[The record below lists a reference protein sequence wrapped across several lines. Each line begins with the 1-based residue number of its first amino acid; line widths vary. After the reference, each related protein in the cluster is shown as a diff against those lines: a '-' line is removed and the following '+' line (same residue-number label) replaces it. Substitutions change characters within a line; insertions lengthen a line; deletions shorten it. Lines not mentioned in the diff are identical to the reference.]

1 MKKAHI
7 IFSILLIMLLLIH
20 CKEETN
26 IPASVDEIPYLKEQY
41 ELCNNGSEFD
51 KNSSCQNI
59 SYNYV
64 DQCLEKAK
72 QLCQE
77 ATVCISN
84 KTRELIKE
92 IEKGIKNKTRTAPTL
107 PDGIKKINKF
117 SDVKSF
123 EDMALFLVVKGLK
136 EEDLKE
142 ISGVCEKEGNIRLR
156 SFIETN
162 IAKGKNPAN

>member
-1 MKKAHI
+1 M
-7 IFSILLIMLLLIH
+7 LLSMLLLIH
-20 CKEETN
+20 CKEEIKTPDSLDK
-26 IPASVDEIPYLKEQY
+26 ISYLKEQY

-72 QLCQE
+72 QVCQE

-84 KTRELIKE
+84 KTQELIKE
-92 IEKGIKNKTRTAPTL
+92 VEQGIKNKTRKPRTM
-107 PDGIKKINKF
+107 PDGMKKINKL
-117 SDVKSF
+117 SDVRSLKDIAYF
-123 EDMALFLVVKGLK
+123 LFVKGAE
-136 EEDLKE
+136 EEDFKK
-142 ISGVCEKEGNIRLR
+142 ITGRCEKEGSIRLK